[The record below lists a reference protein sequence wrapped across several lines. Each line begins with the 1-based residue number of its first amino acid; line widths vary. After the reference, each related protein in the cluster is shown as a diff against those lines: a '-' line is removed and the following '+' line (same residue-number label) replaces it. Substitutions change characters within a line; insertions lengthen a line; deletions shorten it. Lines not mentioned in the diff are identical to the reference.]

1 MIYDDISRI
10 MATVLFVILIYFIDG
25 DYRYNTDHFFYF
37 FFYLSIAFFCF
48 LCNYR
53 FFLASGLFVYMR
65 IKLHVRK

>member
-25 DYRYNTDHFFYF
+25 DYRYNTDHFF
-37 FFYLSIAFFCF
+37 FYLTIAFFCF

-53 FFLASGLFVYMR
+53 FFLASDLFVYTRM
-65 IKLHVRK
+65 KLHVRK